1 MLHILIVDD
10 QPYLCELFHH
20 ELMGENCHIT
30 GVSNTESVKRYLEGS
45 MPDIVLLEIS
55 LNGFE
60 GWEVLHYIK
69 SKCPHLPVLIVTAY
83 DNYLNDPRA
92 FEADGYM
99 VKDFIHLDVLK
110 EKITRALAL
119 RDQPKVLYPRIEEKA
134 AVFPLS
140 LFHAQPAVT

>member
-10 QPYLCELFHH
+10 QPYLCELFHR

-30 GVSNTESVKRYLEGS
+30 GASNTESVKICLEDS

-55 LNGFE
+55 LHGFE

-69 SKCPHLPVLIVTAY
+69 TKNPHLPVLIVTAY
-83 DNYLNDPRA
+83 DNYPNDPRT

-99 VKDFIHLDVLK
+99 LKDFIHLGVLK
-110 EKITRALAL
+110 EKIT
-119 RDQPKVLYPRIEEKA
+119 KVLLLGERKPNIPYPRIEGQTA
-134 AVFPLS
+134 SPLS
-140 LFHAQPAVT
+140 QFHAQPAIS